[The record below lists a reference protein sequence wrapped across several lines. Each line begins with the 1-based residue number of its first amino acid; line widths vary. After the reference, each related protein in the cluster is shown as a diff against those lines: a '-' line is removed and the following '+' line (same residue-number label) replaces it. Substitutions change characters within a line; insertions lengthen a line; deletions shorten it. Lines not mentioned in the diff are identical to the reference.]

1 MKFKIWC
8 ATETI
13 KNQVLEKMEKEGI
26 KWRSGDD
33 LTGLNSMSAPL
44 GLYVNK
50 YSLLNVN
57 KYSLLK
63 GNDRRIFDSATEYEE
78 IAPEVYLSFP
88 KADLKPTDIVKLRN
102 GTIGIV
108 LFNRISEER
117 MGIFNTVG
125 VLAYLEGYKDD
136 LTHLNTPDYDIVAVL
151 SQKPEDNPGQFLTL
165 QYFFHTGKLHP
176 ASGWTWERKEPKVKE
191 LTKEEA
197 AELLKAKFAEFD
209 EVKIVM

>member
-1 MKFKIWC
+1 MKYKIWC

-26 KWRSGDD
+26 KWRSGDN

-50 YSLLNVN
+50 YSLL
-57 KYSLLK
+57 K
-63 GNDRRIFDSATEYEE
+63 GNDRRIFDGATEYEE

-88 KADLKPTDIVKLRN
+88 KADLKPTDIVKLRD

-108 LFNRISEER
+108 LFNRISDER
-117 MGIFNTVG
+117 IGIFDTLG
-125 VLAYLEGYKDD
+125 ALSYLEGYKDD
-136 LTHLNTPDYDIVAVL
+136 LTYRINPDYDIVAVL
-151 SQKPEDNPGQFLTL
+151 SQKPENNPGQFLTL
-165 QYFFHTGKLHP
+165 QHFFHTGELHP
-176 ASGWTWERKEPKVKE
+176 RAEWTWKRKEPKVKE

-209 EVKIVM
+209 EVQIVM